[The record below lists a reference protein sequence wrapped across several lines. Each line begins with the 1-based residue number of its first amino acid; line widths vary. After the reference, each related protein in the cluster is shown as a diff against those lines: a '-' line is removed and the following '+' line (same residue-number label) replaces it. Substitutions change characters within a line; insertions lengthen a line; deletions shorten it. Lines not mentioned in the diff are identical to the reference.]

1 MKKIGID
8 DLAAIVDTFIEAALD
23 EDEDVEL
30 SDIGMG
36 VAGFIRSEQDAGGLK
51 ICDNPQD

>member
-8 DLAAIVDTFIEAALD
+8 DLAAVVDAFIEAALD
-23 EDEDVEL
+23 EDEGVGLDGV
-30 SDIGMG
+30 GMA

-51 ICDNPQD
+51 VCDNPQN